1 MKITIT
7 KEDRVERSK
16 GGACKGIL
24 PAIFPAC
31 HLQPT
36 NIRHHIPPLLK
47 SLSSSYSCCIIS
59 HAIAKL
65 LSLSSRV
72 CVCVFRWWFLHVE
85 KHDHFCF
92 LSLNLWCVIW
102 HCMWKKWPLLI
113 LLISVFV
120 VTWNC
125 KIPCTSQ
132 TPNWRGVSVHRQIV
146 YSQEY
151 LWLNFIMPLLFYF

>member
-1 MKITIT
+1 MREAKVAHA
-7 KEDRVERSK
+7 KAYFLLSFLR
-16 GGACKGIL
+16 
-24 PAIFPAC
+24 AIFNLPTSDIIF
-31 HLQPT
+31 HLFLRVFP
-36 NIRHHIPPLLK
+36 HHIPVVSSPTPLLNF
-47 SLSSSYSCCIIS
+47 SLS
-59 HAIAKL
+59 HL
-65 LSLSSRV
+65 E

-151 LWLNFIMPLLFYF
+151 LWLNFIMPLLSYF